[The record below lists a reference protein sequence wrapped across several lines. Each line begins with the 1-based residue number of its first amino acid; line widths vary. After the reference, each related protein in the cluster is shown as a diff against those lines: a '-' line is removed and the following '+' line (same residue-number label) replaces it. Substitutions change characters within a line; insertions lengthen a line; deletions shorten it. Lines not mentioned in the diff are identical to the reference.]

1 VTLPEGE
8 DRAKPAAEWPSWA
21 SPLAATA
28 AAAGVAGTLYALA
41 TGGDEA
47 WWMLL
52 VNFLFWGG
60 IAQGTLVWSAIFR
73 TAQATWTPALNRL
86 GQATLLFLPVSLIT
100 YALLWSGR
108 HHWLTWLHPEHA
120 VPHKAWWLNEPFFL
134 GRDLAILVA
143 LMVLSAWLV
152 GTYARGEKQ
161 TDAEAIRRAQLRLNR
176 IAIATVILYAFG
188 YSILAFDLIM
198 SLEPHWYSSLL
209 GGYYFVSTLYLAMA
223 ALILM
228 ALAFR
233 GPLGLT
239 PWLGPRRLRDMGNL
253 MLGFA
258 LLTTGFFFAQYLTIW
273 YGNLP
278 EDTSVIIR
286 RAYTAPW
293 WPVGA
298 AVLALGYLGPF
309 LALCFPVVKESP
321 RAIGTVA
328 IIALA
333 ALWTERWLLVVPSLA
348 PDRLA
353 GLGLIYW
360 TIPVGMAGL
369 LALVVMSALR
379 RHPGVSPLDTA
390 LKLSEGTKL

>member
-1 VTLPEGE
+1 MTLPEGE

-134 GRDLAILVA
+134 GRELAILVA

-258 LLTTGFFFAQYLTIW
+258 LLTTGFFFAQY
-273 YGNLP
+273 
-278 EDTSVIIR
+278 
-286 RAYTAPW
+286 
-293 WPVGA
+293 
-298 AVLALGYLGPF
+298 
-309 LALCFPVVKESP
+309 
-321 RAIGTVA
+321 
-328 IIALA
+328 
-333 ALWTERWLLVVPSLA
+333 
-348 PDRLA
+348 
-353 GLGLIYW
+353 
-360 TIPVGMAGL
+360 
-369 LALVVMSALR
+369 
-379 RHPGVSPLDTA
+379 
-390 LKLSEGTKL
+390 